1 MRRMLSGLLL
11 AALVAGCFSVGTP
24 FDSQRVSQITIG
36 TTTRDQVRSQFGAPW
51 RTGLED
57 GDQTWTYGRYVYS
70 LLAPARTA
78 DLKIRFDHNG
88 VVSSYTFSETNPG
101 P

>member
-1 MRRMLSGLLL
+1 MQRWIPGFLL
-11 AALVAGCFSVGTP
+11 AALASGCFSVGAP
-24 FDSQRVSQITIG
+24 FATDRVAQIRVG
-36 TTTRDQVRSQFGAPW
+36 ATTRDQVQREFGRPW

-57 GDQTWTYGRYVYS
+57 GDETWTYGRYLYA
-70 LLAPARTA
+70 LGAAARTA

-88 VVSSYTFSETNPG
+88 VVSSYTFSTTNPG

>member
-1 MRRMLSGLLL
+1 MHRSIRGLLL
-11 AALVAGCFSVGTP
+11 AALATGCFSVGTP
-24 FDSQRVSQITIG
+24 FETQRVAQIQVG
-36 TTTRDQVRSQFGAPW
+36 STTREQIRGQFGAPW

-57 GDQTWTYGRYVYS
+57 GDETWTYGRYMYS

-78 DLKIRFDHNG
+78 DLKIRFDRHG
-88 VVSSYTFSETNPG
+88 VVSSYTFSATNPE